1 MKRLLVLM
9 LMAVLV
15 VASVGCSNDTTGDN
29 TPAENSEAAPVSSS
43 DNPEDLR
50 GEITIWS
57 WDVALEDLRAKAE
70 VFNETYPNVEFNFEE
85 MGTSQVYSKLTTS
98 LASGI
103 GLPDI
108 VSLEGEQMAKFGT
121 KFPEAFVDLSDVVD
135 TAQFLPLKVS
145 EVTVNG
151 KVMAYP
157 WDAAPA
163 VMFYRADLFEQA
175 GVDADSIK
183 TWDDYI
189 EAGKMIDSKLGIKM
203 LPMAYSRSDTMYR
216 IIMMQQGG
224 FYFDAAGNT
233 TVNSPESIKAMETV
247 KAFYDAGISANDI
260 SWDDKMIL
268 LKDSKVATIPEAI
281 WMVGSIKDAA
291 PDTSGNWRVMPLPSF
306 GQKAYTGSNGGSCA
320 AIPKATKS
328 KEAAVKFLEFAMT
341 DVEGLVKGFQD
352 YGLYPSYIPAY
363 DADEFSQGID
373 FFGGQAIYE
382 VANKAAVDMPE
393 VNFTENF
400 AEVLDNMKN
409 AVNQVLVEGNDPTET
424 LESFQKDFVNKFGK

>member
-1 MKRLLVLM
+1 MKRVTVLLLVF
-9 LMAVLV
+9 VLV
-15 VASVGCSNDTTGDN
+15 VASVGCGNNTAADTPEESVET
-29 TPAENSEAAPVSSS
+29 SSS
-43 DNPEDLR
+43 SSPEDLE

-70 VFNETYPNVEFNFEE
+70 VFNQSYPNVEFNFEE

-121 KFPEAFVDLSDVVD
+121 KFPEAFVELTDVVD
-135 TAQFLPLKVS
+135 TSKFLPLKVS

-163 VMFYRADLFEQA
+163 ILFYRADLFEQA
-175 GVDADSIK
+175 GVDASTIK

-189 EAGKMIDSKLGIKM
+189 DAGKMIDQKLGIKM

-224 FYFDAAGNT
+224 FYFDAEGNT
-233 TVNSPESIKAMETV
+233 SVNSAESIKAMETV
-247 KAFYDAGISANDI
+247 KAFYDAGITANDI

-268 LKDSKVATIPEAI
+268 LKDSKVASIAEAV

-306 GQKAYTGSNGGSCA
+306 GDEAYTGSNGGSCV
-320 AIPKATKS
+320 AIPKATQS

-341 DVEGLVKGFQD
+341 DVDGLVKGFQD

-363 DADEFSQGID
+363 DADEFSAGLD

-382 VANKAAVDMPE
+382 VANEAAVNMPE

-409 AVNQVLVEGNDPTET
+409 AVNQVLVEGNDPSET
-424 LESFQKDFVNKFGK
+424 LATFQNDFENKFGQ

>member
-1 MKRLLVLM
+1 MKRFLMLLLVM
-9 LMAVLV
+9 VLV
-15 VASVGCSNDTTGDN
+15 VSSVGCGSETAADTPEEN
-29 TPAENSEAAPVSSS
+29 TTSSS
-43 DNPEDLR
+43 QNPEDLE

-121 KFPEAFVDLSDVVD
+121 KFPEAFVELTDVVD
-135 TAQFLPLKVS
+135 TSKFLPLKVS

-163 VMFYRADLFEQA
+163 VLFYRADLFEQA
-175 GVDADSIK
+175 GVDADAIN

-189 EAGKMIDSKLGIKM
+189 EAGKMIDEKLGVKM

-224 FYFDAAGNT
+224 FYFGDDGST
-233 TVNSPESIKAMETV
+233 TVNSAESIKAMETV
-247 KAFYDAGISANDI
+247 KAFYDAGITANDI

-306 GQKAYTGSNGGSCA
+306 GGETFTGSNGGSCV
-320 AIPKATKS
+320 AIPQATKS

-352 YGLYPSYIPAY
+352 YGLYPSYIPSY
-363 DADEFSQGID
+363 DAPEFSEGLD

-400 AEVLDNMKN
+400 SEVLDNMKN

-424 LESFQKDFVNKFGK
+424 LESFQKDFVNKFGQ